1 MVQMLSPASPPW
13 GPLQGLSDRSRCCLQ
28 CCHAEVKEDKS
39 WTCRAARIVRWWPPH
54 PYVISWALSCG
65 FLRSSSASRQW
76 RKLSSVTSGLG
87 LTMILSL
94 WLHTSKPIK
103 ATRRRRG

>member
-1 MVQMLSPASPPW
+1 MAMWPGQQ
-13 GPLQGLSDRSRCCLQ
+13 QGCKDS
-28 CCHAEVKEDKS
+28 EVV
-39 WTCRAARIVRWWPPH
+39 APH

-65 FLRSSSASRQW
+65 FLHSSSASRQW

-87 LTMILSL
+87 LTTILSL

>member
-1 MVQMLSPASPPW
+1 TMGPTAGAQCQVSLQKLDLVPW
-13 GPLQGLSDRSRCCLQ
+13 PLKTSRLGSQGPKCGG
-28 CCHAEVKEDKS
+28 
-39 WTCRAARIVRWWPPH
+39 PPH

>member
-1 MVQMLSPASPPW
+1 MAMWPGRQ
-13 GPLQGLSDRSRCCLQ
+13 QGCKDG
-28 CCHAEVKEDKS
+28 EVVAP
-39 WTCRAARIVRWWPPH
+39 R

-87 LTMILSL
+87 LTTILSL

-103 ATRRRRG
+103 ATRR

>member
-1 MVQMLSPASPPW
+1 PSISTMGPTAGAQCQGSLLSAILCPCGIEMPQWPC
-13 GPLQGLSDRSRCCLQ
+13 GLGG
-28 CCHAEVKEDKS
+28 
-39 WTCRAARIVRWWPPH
+39 CRAARMVRWWPPH